1 MDKVKKGESWKL
13 VKEAFYL
20 IEFVNPRNDPLCIA
34 LQHIVMHCTALP
46 FYRNLVHST
55 VSWWIVLHHIR
66 TWKLTF
72 FLVCLTLGFL
82 PNLLLLDSGSFS
94 VFESSKL
101 ARLEVRVLRFPRP
114 RPRPRKVKEV
124 IVLGGDFEKYLNW
137 EFVSYVTIKIHY
149 SFIVCKIPFSQE
161 DKLLQAFTEQYFI
174 VNELFC

>member
-1 MDKVKKGESWKL
+1 MADHRGFFILADLLFSKLFKKSQFIVDKVKKGESWKL

-114 RPRPRKVKEV
+114 RPRPRKFH
-124 IVLGGDFEKYLNW
+124 I
-137 EFVSYVTIKIHY
+137 IKNFLFLKLY
-149 SFIVCKIPFSQE
+149 PIP
-161 DKLLQAFTEQYFI
+161 
-174 VNELFC
+174 